1 MALLAA
7 LVVALLVATPG
18 LRSVLDDIGEMSPWW
33 IAGAVA
39 LELASCVSFVVIFRH
54 FFERVPAVAAHQ
66 LAWAEMGSGALLPG
80 GGIGGLALGGWLL
93 HLAGMPARRIVERS
107 SALFFLTSG
116 INVLA
121 VAGAGALLLV
131 RIAPGPHDLLRA
143 GLPVLVA
150 VAAAVLVVAI
160 PRLSRRA
167 RRGRGAVVLADLSS
181 GIVEAER
188 TLLRPRWRLLGALGY
203 LGFDIAV
210 LWATFE
216 ALGWSPP
223 LAPLALGYL
232 VGYLANLIPV
242 PGNVGSLD
250 AGLAGALVL
259 YGAPVT
265 QATAAVLVY
274 HAIAFWIPGLGGLL
288 GYALLQRGLV
298 GARETV
304 PADQQAALTLEPVAR
319 RAGAEPRHRE
329 EALR

>member
-1 MALLAA
+1 MALLVA
-7 LVVALLVATPG
+7 LVVALLAAVPG

-33 IAGAVA
+33 IAGGVA

-54 FFERVPAVAAHQ
+54 FFDRVPVLAAHQ
-66 LAWAEMGSGALLPG
+66 LAWTEMGSGALLPG

-93 HLAGMPARRIVERS
+93 HLAGMPSRRIVERS

-121 VAGAGALLLV
+121 LGGAGALLLV
-131 RIAPGPHDLLRA
+131 GIAPGPHDLLRA

-150 VAAAVLVVAI
+150 AAVAGVVVAL
-160 PRLSRRA
+160 PRLRRLA
-167 RRGRGAVVLADLSS
+167 WHARGATLLGDLSS

-188 TLLRPRWRLLGALGY
+188 TLLRPRWRLLGAVGY

-210 LWATFE
+210 LWATLS

-223 LAPLALGYL
+223 LAPLVLGYL

-259 YGAPVT
+259 YGAPAT
-265 QATAAVLVY
+265 KATAAVLVY
-274 HAIAFWIPGLGGLL
+274 HAIAFWVPGLGGLL
-288 GYALLQRGLV
+288 GYALLQRRP
-298 GARETV
+298 AR
-304 PADQQAALTLEPVAR
+304 AR
-319 RAGAEPRHRE
+319 RPAEAGGPPPHVGYATKQ
-329 EALR
+329 